1 MWYSAF
7 RRRPTPTSLWFV
19 SMYIGGSTDM
29 ARELHFRAT
38 VQPGGKIE
46 IASPELT
53 AGEDVDVTISPAKKP
68 GESGK
73 RSIVDILAAPPGQPH
88 SAWDIISQAP
98 GHLVFKSAEEVD
110 EYIREERASWDR

>member
-1 MWYSAF
+1 M
-7 RRRPTPTSLWFV
+7 V
-19 SMYIGGSTDM
+19 
-29 ARELHFRAT
+29 RELHLRAT

-73 RSIVDILAAPPGQPH
+73 RSIVDILAEAPGQPH
-88 SAWDIISQAP
+88 SAWEIISRAP

-110 EYIREERASWDR
+110 EYIREDTERDGIIGLGCRAGGGKNGHDQHGNS

>member
-1 MWYSAF
+1 
-7 RRRPTPTSLWFV
+7 
-19 SMYIGGSTDM
+19 M
-29 ARELHFRAT
+29 ARELHLRAT

-73 RSIVDILAAPPGQPH
+73 RSIVDILAEAPGQPH
-88 SAWDIISQAP
+88 SAWEIISRAP

>member
-1 MWYSAF
+1 M
-7 RRRPTPTSLWFV
+7 V
-19 SMYIGGSTDM
+19 
-29 ARELHFRAT
+29 RELHLRAT

-46 IASPELT
+46 VASPELT

-73 RSIVDILAAPPGQPH
+73 RSIVDILAEAPGQPH
-88 SAWDIISQAP
+88 SAWGIISQAP

-110 EYIREERASWDR
+110 EYIREDTILRFIVDPRCEGRGDFSGVRKRVGSVLVTLS